1 LIAERRRPL
10 ATRDVGDDDRLSAW
24 RDLQWATSLIMSR
37 FAHDLAGEDLTLEE
51 FDVLVHL
58 AWTRDGVLPLRDLV
72 ASLVSSYRLS
82 RSGLTRLL
90 DRMERD
96 GLVERTL
103 SREDRRQFDVA
114 LSRKGREV
122 FDRVWPGHLQ
132 GIQRYFSE
140 PLTGHDVRV
149 LKRVLAKLIKTNE
162 PLLDQAAPRQR
173 DRIRTVA
180 AAATLSKP

>member
-1 LIAERRRPL
+1 
-10 ATRDVGDDDRLSAW
+10 
-24 RDLQWATSLIMSR
+24 MNR
-37 FAHDLAGEDLTLEE
+37 FAHDLADEDLTLEE

-58 AWTRDGVLPLRDLV
+58 AWARDGVLPLRALV
-72 ASLVSSYRLS
+72 ASMVSGYQLS

-96 GLVERTL
+96 GLIERTL
-103 SREDRRQFDVA
+103 SSEDRRQFDVA
-114 LSRKGREV
+114 VTDQGREV

-132 GIQRYFSE
+132 GIRRYFSE
-140 PLTGHDVRV
+140 SLTDRDVTV

-173 DRIRTVA
+173 DRVRTVA
-180 AAATLSKP
+180 AATTLSKP

>member
-1 LIAERRRPL
+1 VTA
-10 ATRDVGDDDRLSAW
+10 DDRLATW

-37 FAHDLAGEDLTLEE
+37 FAHDLAEQDLSLEE

-58 AWTRDGVLPLRDLV
+58 AWAPDGVLPLR
-72 ASLVSSYRLS
+72 SLVGSMVTGYQLS

-103 SREDRRQFDVA
+103 SRADRRQFDVVISA
-114 LSRKGREV
+114 QGRQV
-122 FDRVWPGHLQ
+122 FDRAWPGHLQ

-140 PLTGHDVRV
+140 PLTDPDVTV
-149 LKRVLAKLIKTNE
+149 LKRVLAKLIRANG
-162 PLLDQAAPRQR
+162 PLP
-173 DRIRTVA
+173 DR
-180 AAATLSKP
+180 

>member
-1 LIAERRRPL
+1 
-10 ATRDVGDDDRLSAW
+10 
-24 RDLQWATSLIMSR
+24 MSH
-37 FAHDLAGEDLTLEE
+37 FAQDLAEVDLTLEE

-58 AWTRDGVLPLRDLV
+58 AWTPDGVLPLRQLV
-72 ASLVSSYRLS
+72 ASMVSGYQLS

-96 GLVERTL
+96 GLIERTL

-114 LSRKGREV
+114 ISDQGREV

-140 PLTGHDVRV
+140 PLTDRDVTV
-149 LKRVLAKLIKTNE
+149 LKRVLAKLIQANE
-162 PLLDQAAPRQR
+162 ETSSRQ
-173 DRIRTVA
+173 
-180 AAATLSKP
+180 

>member
-1 LIAERRRPL
+1 M
-10 ATRDVGDDDRLSAW
+10 DR
-24 RDLQWATSLIMSR
+24 
-37 FAHDLAGEDLTLEE
+37 FVHDLAGEDLTLEE

-58 AWTRDGVLPLRDLV
+58 AWARDGVLPLRELV
-72 ASLVSSYRLS
+72 ASLVSGYQLS

-96 GLVERTL
+96 GLIERSL

-114 LSRKGREV
+114 ISGQGRAV

-140 PLTGHDVRV
+140 PLTARDVTV
-149 LKRVLAKLIKTNE
+149 LKRVLAKLIRANE
-162 PLLDQAAPRQR
+162 ETRHR
-173 DRIRTVA
+173 R
-180 AAATLSKP
+180 

>member
-1 LIAERRRPL
+1 M
-10 ATRDVGDDDRLSAW
+10 G
-24 RDLQWATSLIMSR
+24 R
-37 FAHDLAGEDLTLEE
+37 FAHDLADEDLTLEE

-58 AWTRDGVLPLRDLV
+58 AWARDGVLPLRALV
-72 ASLVSSYRLS
+72 ASMVSGYQLS

-90 DRMERD
+90 DRMDRD
-96 GLVERTL
+96 GLIERTL
-103 SREDRRQFDVA
+103 SSEDRRQFDVA
-114 LSRKGREV
+114 VTGQGREV

-132 GIQRYFSE
+132 GIRRYFSE
-140 PLTGHDVRV
+140 SLTDRDVTV

-173 DRIRTVA
+173 DRVRTVA